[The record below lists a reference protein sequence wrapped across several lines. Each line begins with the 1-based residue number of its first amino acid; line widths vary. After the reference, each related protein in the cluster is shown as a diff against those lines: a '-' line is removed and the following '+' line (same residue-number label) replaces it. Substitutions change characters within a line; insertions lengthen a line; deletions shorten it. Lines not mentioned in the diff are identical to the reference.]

1 MAMIDVMDLK
11 QGDQIISVRAFRP
24 EVGWEG
30 DPYVSP
36 TRIFLSGTKL
46 SFDSCTVH
54 RGAEEPYSTMVQFVS
69 DDNIRYRAPAIYFIP
84 FETLE
89 GFMEMTRT
97 GKIEPE
103 KDEEPILDP
112 VCKTGASI
120 ILYGLASV
128 VAVGLVSLVLGLA
141 SNFF

>member
-46 SFDSCTVH
+46 SFDSYTVH
-54 RGAEEPYSTMVQFVS
+54 RGAEEP
-69 DDNIRYRAPAIYFIP
+69 
-84 FETLE
+84 
-89 GFMEMTRT
+89 
-97 GKIEPE
+97 
-103 KDEEPILDP
+103 ILDP
-112 VCKTGASI
+112 VCRTGASI
-120 ILYGLASV
+120 ILYGLASIV
-128 VAVGLVSLVLGLA
+128 TVGLVSLVLGLA